1 MTQFKEYKLVMGS
14 EGGNKFTDEVNQ
26 LISDGWQPIGGVNV
40 VITHGQKTDNPEML
54 ARGLDMESKLLTF
67 QSMVR

>member
-40 VITHGQKTDNPEML
+40 VI
-54 ARGLDMESKLLTF
+54 S
-67 QSMVR
+67 